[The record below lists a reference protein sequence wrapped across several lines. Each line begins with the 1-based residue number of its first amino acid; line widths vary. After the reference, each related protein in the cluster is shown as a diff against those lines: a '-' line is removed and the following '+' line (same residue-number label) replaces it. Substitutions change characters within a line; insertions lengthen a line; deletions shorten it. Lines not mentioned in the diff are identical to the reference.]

1 MAYNRIAGA
10 GSFRADWV
18 RPVATRN
25 ISFKKKCSIRPD
37 LVARNWANL
46 IKMSVSACVRRPL
59 LGFVELRGL
68 QTTTCASQATRQ
80 GRLRATSCQDTWRLW
95 RDCWFSTTW
104 PSTSSDAAFESRHS
118 IGSEPGLCVPQK
130 LVHSP
135 NLVSSHV
142 DQRWAGSSCLSIW
155 VTSLFLLFYETYSRW
170 YRLDDS
176 WRPPQTSLW
185 VKEASFRGWRPQVKT
200 TGTFSRELPTKRG
213 ERGEKVVVPGRRR
226 ASTCRSTRNVTA
238 LKSATV
244 GFQFFFSANVGV
256 WADIRRHASH
266 LICLLRHWFSLKS
279 IWPVSCPDF
288 RLISVDSLTWAV
300 RRGAKSASPTKTT
313 LNSTAQDK
321 RPSHR
326 QISSGLK
333 TFTKR

>member
-1 MAYNRIAGA
+1 MRMQQARNFCLLAFFVVWRFSRGRIPNLAWASIQIKIAWSIQSWFWTSPIFARSILFQERKMLPFQAKFSLENSFKTFKQTNLWFFAVYVSSVLTRWIMQVSARPVFHWAYGYNRIACA

-46 IKMSVSACVRRPL
+46 IEMSVSACVRRPL

-142 DQRWAGSSCLSIW
+142 DQRWASSS
-155 VTSLFLLFYETYSRW
+155 T
-170 YRLDDS
+170 
-176 WRPPQTSLW
+176 LW
-185 VKEASFRGWRPQVKT
+185 FV
-200 TGTFSRELPTKRG
+200 
-213 ERGEKVVVPGRRR
+213 
-226 ASTCRSTRNVTA
+226 
-238 LKSATV
+238 
-244 GFQFFFSANVGV
+244 
-256 WADIRRHASH
+256 
-266 LICLLRHWFSLKS
+266 
-279 IWPVSCPDF
+279 
-288 RLISVDSLTWAV
+288 
-300 RRGAKSASPTKTT
+300 
-313 LNSTAQDK
+313 
-321 RPSHR
+321 
-326 QISSGLK
+326 
-333 TFTKR
+333 